1 MKDYIIMTDSSC
13 DLPAQLAEELG
24 VMSIPLMVLLD
35 GKAYRNYL
43 DEREIICKE
52 FYGALREGKQGTTS
66 AVNVDEF
73 LTAFEEPLKQGK
85 DLIYL
90 GFSSGLSATYH
101 ASTIAAMEL
110 RMTYPERTL
119 LTVDTLCAS
128 MGQGL
133 LVYLAAMKKR
143 EGASIEELRDYVEE
157 TKMKVSHWVTVD
169 DLNHL
174 KRGGRISA
182 ASALLGSTLNIKP
195 IIHVNNSGSLV
206 SVDKVRG
213 RKNALKKLLQEMQ
226 KLGTNLEEQT
236 IFLSHS
242 DALEDAKILEDMI
255 RNTCDVKDIIVGY
268 IGPVIGAHTGAGTVA
283 LFFLGTSR

>member
-43 DEREIICKE
+43 DEREITCKE